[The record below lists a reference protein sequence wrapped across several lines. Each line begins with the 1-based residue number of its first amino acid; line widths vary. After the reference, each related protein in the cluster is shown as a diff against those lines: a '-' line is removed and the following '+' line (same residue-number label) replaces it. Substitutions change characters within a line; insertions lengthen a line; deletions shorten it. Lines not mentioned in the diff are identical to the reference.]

1 MKIYIG
7 CDHTGVDLT
16 NKVKEYLKSKGY
28 MVEGSTLENNDFDD
42 YPDFAYDICKKVL
55 SDNALGILLCGTGIG
70 MSIAANKVKGIRC
83 AKVSNKEEAYLARM
97 HNGANVMALSDKMA
111 YEKVIEIIDTFI
123 ETEVAREERHLRR
136 IEKINKI
143 ENGSY
148 N

>member
-70 MSIAANKVKGIRC
+70 MSKVKGIRC
-83 AKVSNKEEAYLARM
+83 AKVSNKEEA
-97 HNGANVMALSDKMA
+97 
-111 YEKVIEIIDTFI
+111 
-123 ETEVAREERHLRR
+123 
-136 IEKINKI
+136 
-143 ENGSY
+143 
-148 N
+148 

>member
-1 MKIYIG
+1 
-7 CDHTGVDLT
+7 
-16 NKVKEYLKSKGY
+16 
-28 MVEGSTLENNDFDD
+28 
-42 YPDFAYDICKKVL
+42 
-55 SDNALGILLCGTGIG
+55 
-70 MSIAANKVKGIRC
+70 
-83 AKVSNKEEAYLARM
+83 M